1 MKKKQPIPFSE
12 KFPNVGPLALCLL
25 ERLLE
30 FDPRYRP
37 SAEEVRSIF
46 QNMCSNALFSSVN
59 PFVQLSFLIKV
70 IVSFTGIN

>member
-12 KFPNVGPLALCLL
+12 KFPNVGPLARHLL

-37 SAEEVRSIF
+37 SAEEVRFIV
-46 QNMCSNALFSSVN
+46 QNMCS
-59 PFVQLSFLIKV
+59 
-70 IVSFTGIN
+70 